1 MRIPTFRAT
10 SLDLSLIYYCA
21 RKIFRVLIPCA
32 ALTLIFCALSY
43 PGLSNMQQEEASET
57 GRRRKVGH
65 EPAAHGENTGIED
78 LSDLAVQLLGK

>member
-1 MRIPTFRAT
+1 
-10 SLDLSLIYYCA
+10 
-21 RKIFRVLIPCA
+21 
-32 ALTLIFCALSY
+32 
-43 PGLSNMQQEEASET
+43 MQQEEASET